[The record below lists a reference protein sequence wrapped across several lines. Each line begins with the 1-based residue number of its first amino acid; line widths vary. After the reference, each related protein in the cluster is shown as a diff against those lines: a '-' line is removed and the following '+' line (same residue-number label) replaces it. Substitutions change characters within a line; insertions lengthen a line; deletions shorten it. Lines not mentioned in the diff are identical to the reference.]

1 MTKNKFNEKEKFDR
15 MDKKTKRTCTYKT
28 NLIFVKFLER
38 FKCYFF
44 LRISNLKK
52 IFIFCKNTNT
62 IFTLCWA
69 ICSMNIYGRCGT
81 RKFLNSREVYVSIR
95 VSKYIAILDRSL
107 TSKINTKRYMCVK
120 N

>member
-1 MTKNKFNEKEKFDR
+1 MYLQNKSNFCKVFGTVQ
-15 MDKKTKRTCTYKT
+15 M
-28 NLIFVKFLER
+28 LFFSSH
-38 FKCYFF
+38 FK
-44 LRISNLKK
+44 LKK
-52 IFIFCKNTNT
+52 KIIFCKNTNT

-69 ICSMNIYGRCGT
+69 ICSMNIYGGCGT